1 MPPKA
6 KAKTSTGGKA
16 TGGGR
21 GSGRTGT
28 RGDSARQ
35 KTTVFKTNSIGNSIG
50 QATSRSITMEV
61 ENRAGE
67 GYPAQTLLK
76 MFFFPLQRAKLIAFL
91 KQEEPVAMQ
100 SGWDWQE
107 NTKATAPNAQIVSL
121 LTLLAANNNSSGLTP
136 DMLPVLLQS
145 LGLPVPAS
153 TSTSTSSASSVS
165 SSIASLTSASQ
176 TADLASQ
183 IQAAVAAALTE
194 RDAGKSTSS
203 RLSPAKAGTRS
214 ASTPTKISS
223 SASSV
228 STIPSPSPSK
238 KDAVKV
244 IAEMLVAGTITFEQA
259 APACAAAGVE
269 FARVMQSWQTRL
281 STQQRVQRSVSSIQP
296 AGTGSGL
303 RSSSSSRSSF
313 RARSPAP
320 APVSLVDLD
329 SGIADMDRCVGRI
342 VRDLDRDE
350 TEERRSSYAD
360 ARNIAGDF
368 GVYSDASSAAS
379 SRHASPIPEFS
390 TEDLDIGILRFFARK
405 DKTIARSKVRKFF
418 ERNVTRLGEL
428 GVDIPDIP
436 RHGSGYAKDVPEDT
450 MRNAARTCVH
460 CMFTTR
466 PDLPGILRAALVDGT
481 FHKGPQQVRFADS
494 PVTPA
499 GTPASTPH
507 RQIHRPRPSPSL
519 LFSSSS
525 SASSSSVSRV
535 RQNLTTRLHGDQNTP
550 LPQRK
555 RKERSNTP
563 SDDNVTGHPDP
574 SEPVHI
580 DISTDVTNE
589 QPPKQ
594 RRVAEFFRPVPAVSA
609 SGSGSSA
616 AGSGSA
622 STSVSPLGSVPSTT
636 SAFQSATGL
645 GSGSSAGTPVTA
657 PVLTVA
663 KPLPSATKPDATA
676 SSSSSKPMVSAVA
689 DVVLSS
695 VTNSISLSAPSAP
708 SSANAPDMGKAES
721 SGADV

>member
-107 NTKATAPNAQIVSL
+107 NTKATAPNAHIMSL
-121 LTLLAANNNSSGLTP
+121 LTLMAANNNSSGLTP
-136 DMLPVLLQS
+136 DLLPVLLQS

-153 TSTSTSSASSVS
+153 ASTSTSSASSVS

-176 TADLASQ
+176 TADLTSQ
-183 IQAAVAAALTE
+183 IQAAVTAALTE
-194 RDAGKSTSS
+194 REAGKSTSS

-507 RQIHRPRPSPSL
+507 RQTHLSRPSLSS
-519 LFSSSS
+519 SSSS

-535 RQNLTTRLHGDQNTP
+535 RQNLTTRLHEDQNTP

-555 RKERSNTP
+555 RKDR
-563 SDDNVTGHPDP
+563 DDVTGHPDP

-594 RRVAEFFRPVPAVSA
+594 RRVAEFFRPVSTVSA

-622 STSVSPLGSVPSTT
+622 STSVSPLGSVPSTI

-645 GSGSSAGTPVTA
+645 GSGSGAGTPVTA
-657 PVLTVA
+657 PAFTVA
-663 KPLPSATKPDATA
+663 RPLPSATKLPDATA
-676 SSSSSKPMVSAVA
+676 SSSSSKPTVSAVA
-689 DVVLSS
+689 NVVLPS
-695 VTNSISLSAPSAP
+695 VTNSISLSAPPAP
-708 SSANAPDMGKAES
+708 SSANAPDTGKAES

>member
-107 NTKATAPNAQIVSL
+107 NTKATAPNAHIMSL
-121 LTLLAANNNSSGLTP
+121 LTLMAANNNSSGLTP
-136 DMLPVLLQS
+136 DLLPVLLQS

-153 TSTSTSSASSVS
+153 ASTSTSSASSVS

-176 TADLASQ
+176 TADLTSQ
-183 IQAAVAAALTE
+183 IQAAVTAALTE
-194 RDAGKSTSS
+194 REAGKSTSS

-313 RARSPAP
+313 RARSPAPAP

-507 RQIHRPRPSPSL
+507 RQTHLSRPSLSS
-519 LFSSSS
+519 SSSS

-535 RQNLTTRLHGDQNTP
+535 RQNLTTRLHEDQNTP

-555 RKERSNTP
+555 RKDR
-563 SDDNVTGHPDP
+563 DDVTGHPDP

-695 VTNSISLSAPSAP
+695 VTNSISPSAPSAP